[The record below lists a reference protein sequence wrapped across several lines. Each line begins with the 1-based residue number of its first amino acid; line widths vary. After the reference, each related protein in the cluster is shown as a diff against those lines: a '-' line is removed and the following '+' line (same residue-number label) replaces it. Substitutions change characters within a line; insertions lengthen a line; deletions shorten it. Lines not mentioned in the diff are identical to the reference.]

1 MLQLS
6 LHKNRSVSTAT
17 LHYKQSSSF
26 STVLYKKTK
35 IMPQFSDYDR
45 VGLILLPYP

>member
-1 MLQLS
+1 MLPLS

-17 LHYKQSSSF
+17 LDYKQSNSF

-35 IMPQFSDYDR
+35 IMPQVSNYDK